1 MKYAVRKVVSAKKDV
16 TLGYGVFPDYQ
27 VVNTAETGSINIAAC
42 SALDD
47 ERPLHEQHKSYRL
60 KGLYD
65 TITEA
70 GTHARRHGTVKV
82 QRE

>member
-1 MKYAVRKVVSAKKDV
+1 MRHAVRKVVSDKKDV
-16 TLGYGVFPDYQ
+16 VLGYGVFPDYQ
-27 VVNTAETGSINIAAC
+27 VVNTPETGSINITAC

-47 ERPLHEQHKSYRL
+47 ERPLHEQNKSYRL

-70 GTHARRHGTVKV
+70 GTHARRHDAIQVERK
-82 QRE
+82 